1 MCNKGRL
8 DQRSSACTLSRFHC
22 VRLCVTSWTVALQA
36 PLSMDSPG
44 KNTGVGCPARLQ
56 GIFLTQGSNPHLL
69 CLLHWQ
75 VGTLPLALPGKPIY
89 LSNRDRY
96 SYRYLGPR
104 IQNEVKSFSCSLDL
118 RDIKE
123 ELPYKV
129 EYGRNKI

>member
-1 MCNKGRL
+1 MHPKLILSCVVASVMS
-8 DQRSSACTLSRFHC
+8 DSVTL
-22 VRLCVTSWTVALQA
+22 WTVTCQA
-36 PLSMDSPG
+36 PLSMGFSRQEYWSELSCSPLG
-44 KNTGVGCPARLQ
+44 DLPD
-56 GIFLTQGSNPHLL
+56 PHLL

-75 VGTLPLALPGKPIY
+75 VGTSPLALPGKPIY

-104 IQNEVKSFSCSLDL
+104 IQNEVQSFSCSPDL

-123 ELPYKV
+123 KLPYKV